1 MRLCRYSMTLL
12 VLSFVA
18 GALTVLAPC
27 ILPIIPVVVGSA
39 LSSRSW
45 LTPWIV
51 VGSLSLSIILF
62 TLLLKA
68 STLFIT
74 IPQGV
79 WTSISG
85 LILIF
90 FGFTLLFPALWEKL
104 PFVNSIATSSQKFAG
119 DGYGRRSILGD
130 VMIGAAFG
138 PIFSTCSP
146 TYFVILA
153 TVLPASFFVGIFYL
167 LIYTLGLSLAL
178 LLIIFFGEKIMSGLM
193 TASDN
198 RGYLKR
204 GFGIICIIL
213 GLAIASGYDKKFETA
228 LLDAGVFNITA
239 FEQNLLD
246 TYK

>member
-1 MRLCRYSMTLL
+1 MTLL
-12 VLSFVA
+12 ILSFVA

-27 ILPIIPVVVGSA
+27 ILPIIPIVVGSA
-39 LSSRSW
+39 LSSRSPF
-45 LTPWIV
+45 TPWIV
-51 VGSLSLSIILF
+51 VTSLSISIIVF

-68 STLFIT
+68 STIFIS
-74 IPQGV
+74 IPQHV
-79 WTSISG
+79 WTTISG
-85 LILIF
+85 LILII
-90 FGFTLLFPALWEKL
+90 FGAVLVFPALWEKI
-104 PFVNSIATSSQKFAG
+104 PFLNSIASSSQKVAG
-119 DGYGRRSILGD
+119 SGYVRKSFLGD
-130 VMIGAAFG
+130 IMIGAAFG

-146 TYFVILA
+146 TYFIILA

-167 LIYTLGLSLAL
+167 LMYTLGLSLAL
-178 LLIIFFGEKIMSGLM
+178 LLIIFFGEKVMSKLIV
-193 TASDN
+193 ASDN

-213 GLAIASGYDKKFETA
+213 GLAIVSGYDKKFETA